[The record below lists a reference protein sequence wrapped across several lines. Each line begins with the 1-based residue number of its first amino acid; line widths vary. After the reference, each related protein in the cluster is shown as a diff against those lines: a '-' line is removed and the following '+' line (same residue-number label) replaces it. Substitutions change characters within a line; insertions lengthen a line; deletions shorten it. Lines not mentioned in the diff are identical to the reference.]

1 MTEPDPIDP
10 FARLWQ
16 SAPAPD
22 TERLMHDLRRLQAV
36 HRWQNRILIAIL
48 SGTAILLVFG
58 AIATQSAGLR
68 IAATLWVA
76 FVIGAIWYQGVRCRA
91 ADALDLDTIS
101 LLKRMIKRAKRGL
114 VQARRLYAGTPLAAA
129 VSWTATR
136 FFWPGLASGGHVMAP
151 WLATTYTLASLAML
165 GAMVAAGLGLARARR
180 RQLDELS
187 EKLRLFEGEV

>member
-22 TERLMHDLRRLQAV
+22 TDRLMLDLRRLQAV
-36 HRWQNRILIAIL
+36 HRWQNRIVIAIL
-48 SGTAILLVFG
+48 CGTAVLLVFG
-58 AIATQSAGLR
+58 AIATQSAGLG
-68 IAATLWVA
+68 IAAALWVA
-76 FVIGAIWYQGVRCRA
+76 FVIGAVWYQGVRCRA

-114 VQARRLYAGTPLAAA
+114 VQARRLYAGAPLAAA

-136 FFWPGLASGGHVMAP
+136 FFWPGLASGGHAMAP
-151 WLATTYTLASLAML
+151 WMAAAYALVSVAML
-165 GAMVAAGLGLARARR
+165 GAMVVAGLVLARARR
-180 RQLDELS
+180 RQLDALS
-187 EKLRLFEGEV
+187 EKLRLFEGDV